1 MLLDTVLSGFFLFLL
16 ALVII
21 NGKYARVSV
30 GEKPLMY
37 NSVIVQFFLN
47 MCLLAFIALSI
58 YLLFFYSW
66 RMFLIL
72 LLVGFLT
79 ETFVIVP
86 FVEKALGRMYLWLLR
101 CTEDE

>member
-1 MLLDTVLSGFFLFLL
+1 MVLDIAISSFFLFLL
-16 ALVII
+16 ALVVV
-21 NGKYARVSV
+21 NGKYARVGV

-58 YLLFFYSW
+58 YLLFLYSW

-86 FVEKALGRMYLWLLR
+86 FVEKTLGRMYLWLLQR
-101 CTEDE
+101 TEDE

>member
-1 MLLDTVLSGFFLFLL
+1 MVLDIALSGFFLFLL
-16 ALVII
+16 ALVVV
-21 NGKYARVSV
+21 NGKYARVGV

-58 YLLFFYSW
+58 WLFFYSW
-66 RMFLIL
+66 RMLLVL

-86 FVEKALGRMYLWLLR
+86 FVEKTLGRMYLWLLQR
-101 CTEDE
+101 TEDE